1 MNQVQIVQNVVEV
14 VSGRKVAGPIRS
26 LMNVR
31 NFQLEYA
38 MMLHELL
45 LLPVL
50 LYGNETKS
58 IGLGLCRWTTL
69 EVR

>member
-58 IGLGLCRWTTL
+58 ILLGL
-69 EVR
+69 